1 VLKNTETDRECFVMS
16 QAVEHSGLSKTYLAQ
31 LLRNG
36 SLEGFQLSGVWF
48 IYADSLEKFLTS
60 PRKSGPKGPMKK
72 RVQTSSDKPP
82 TIHENS

>member
-1 VLKNTETDRECFVMS
+1 MLKNTETDRECFVMS
-16 QAVEHSGLSKTYLAQ
+16 QAVERSGLSKTYLAQ

-48 IYADSLEKFLTS
+48 IYADSLEKFLKT

-72 RVQTSSDKPP
+72 RRRRTSIEPEE
-82 TIHENS
+82 HENS